1 MHSYYN
7 YLIVNNNNNNN
18 NNNIIIIY
26 FVKGLKSLKL
36 KFKMS
41 FLDLFNV

>member
-7 YLIVNNNNNNN
+7 YLIVNNNNN